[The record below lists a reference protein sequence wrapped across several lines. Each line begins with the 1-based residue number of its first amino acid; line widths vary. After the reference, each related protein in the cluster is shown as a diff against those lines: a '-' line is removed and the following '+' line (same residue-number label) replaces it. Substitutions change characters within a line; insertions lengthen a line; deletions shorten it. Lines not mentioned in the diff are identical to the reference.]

1 MNIVYNA
8 QYGRFEAQFSTD
20 FNGDLAAV
28 KGAGFRCDG
37 PPSWIWWTVK
47 LASLNKLR
55 ENKPISGLTI
65 NESAFQQYTYLSDM
79 ERKNEEARA
88 KFAPIKDEQK
98 KAKKQRKREEQT
110 ERVYHKVV
118 IPHKPGELYDF
129 VGAEDLPPME
139 SERTAPERPPWTG
152 PRCVCCQQ
160 PVYFYEKQE
169 PPTCLWCEKT
179 VEERS
184 AIQS

>member
-1 MNIVYNA
+1 MNIIYNA

-28 KGAGFRCDG
+28 KTAGFKCDG

-65 NESAFQQYTYLSDM
+65 NESAYQQYVRLS
-79 ERKNEEARA
+79 EIEAKNETAR
-88 KFAPIKDEQK
+88 KEFAPLKEKQEK
-98 KAKKQRKREEQT
+98 EKKQRKREEQI

-118 IPHKPGELYDF
+118 IPRKPGELYDF
-129 VGAEDLPPME
+129 IGAEDLPPMPPHQF
-139 SERTAPERPPWTG
+139 PERPPWTG
-152 PRCVCCQQ
+152 PRCAHCKQ
-160 PVYFYEKQE
+160 PVYLYEKQE
-169 PPTCLWCEKT
+169 PPECLWCEKQN
-179 VEERS
+179 EEKT
-184 AIQS
+184 